1 VQEDEMTSSPRIL
14 IEVELGKKAVEK
26 TDIFVYHKGQLVE
39 SHFDVS
45 YDDLRPIAENAGKRY
60 EETDIEAWCV
70 GEDCMGGLHR
80 WQVDV

>member
-1 VQEDEMTSSPRIL
+1 MTSGPKIL

-26 TDIFVYHKGQLVE
+26 TDIFVYRNGQLVE

-45 YDDLRPIAENAGKRY
+45 YDDLPQIAKRARMQC
-60 EETDIEAWCV
+60 EGAELEAWCI
-70 GEDCMGGLHR
+70 GEDCMGSLHR

>member
-1 VQEDEMTSSPRIL
+1 MTASSKVL

-26 TDIFVYHKGQLVE
+26 TDIFVYENGKLIE

-45 YDDLRPIAENAGKRY
+45 YDDLPLIASRIKAQRERV
-60 EETDIEAWCV
+60 EVEAWCV

-80 WQVDV
+80 WQVEV

>member
-1 VQEDEMTSSPRIL
+1 MTSDPRIL

-26 TDIFVYHKGQLVE
+26 TDIFVYLDRQLVE

-45 YDDLRPIAENAGKRY
+45 YDDLPQIAAQARKKY
-60 EETDIEAWCV
+60 EGADLEAWCV

-80 WQVDV
+80 WQVDA